1 MADGPIKKAIQAV
14 QGGVDATR
22 KIKSLQD
29 IADFSRGANDL
40 LALKDK
46 PFSDVVL
53 EAIGVRNP
61 IPSADEAIAFAEEL
75 IDYYGSLDED
85 LQFLLYLD
93 PQDWTENQFL
103 KYTAA
108 VKKFDAIKRIA
119 SVVNPVIDDARE
131 KKAKAIR
138 RVKKEINDEKKRF
151 NFLIKLF
158 NEFISDVNKNLKE
171 DTPEDLKAKGIQSF
185 PQLLSVLLKQTAKTF
200 FSSLAN
206 SYKTLGLDK
215 LGQLEQQ
222 IKEDLGITDLSQAS
236 PEELKARFCP
246 TQETLDQIIIQRN
259 NMVEYLNNQQDRLN
273 NLKKPIEGTGVV
285 VDFLQQ
291 TSTRIKLTN
300 FILNNVILILPPGI
314 IRNTINGTLAPLIK
328 QLDTIRQTI
337 LVTNKNEPRIPKFQG
352 AISNVMIPLNQFS
365 RLITQIVFKL
375 SEIDEIIALCRP
387 DAELNSLSPEVLAT
401 VAIQLSADLDAE
413 DSNLYKGFRLEIETR
428 KYTDTVNQNR
438 AVGKNQSGIVLI
450 TTDWSFA
457 SDPNVLIRELKFRID
472 TENLE
477 TY

>member
-1 MADGPIKKAIQAV
+1 MAGRKRKNGPIRQAIQAV
-14 QGGVDATR
+14 QGGVDATK

-29 IADFSRGANDL
+29 IANFSRGANDL

-75 IDYYGSLDED
+75 IAYYGNLDED

-93 PQDWTENQFL
+93 PKDWTENQFL

-108 VKKFDAIKRIA
+108 VKKFNAIKRIA
-119 SVVNPVIDDARE
+119 SVINPVIDDANE
-131 KKAKAIR
+131 KKARAIR

-151 NFLIKLF
+151 NFLIKLY

-185 PQLLSVLLKQTAKTF
+185 PQLFSVLLKQTAKTF

-215 LGQLEQQ
+215 LGQLEKQ
-222 IKEDLGITDLSQAS
+222 IKEDLGINDLSEAS

-291 TSTRIKLTN
+291 TSTRIKLVA
-300 FILNNVILILPPGI
+300 FIANQAAKI
-314 IRNTINGTLAPLIK
+314 IPLIPGAVVSIIND
-328 QLDTIRQTI
+328 LETIRQTI

-438 AVGKNQSGIVLI
+438 AVGKNQSGIILI
-450 TTDWSFA
+450 NTDWSFA
-457 SDPNVLIRELKFRID
+457 SDPSVLIRELKFRID
-472 TENLE
+472 AENLE